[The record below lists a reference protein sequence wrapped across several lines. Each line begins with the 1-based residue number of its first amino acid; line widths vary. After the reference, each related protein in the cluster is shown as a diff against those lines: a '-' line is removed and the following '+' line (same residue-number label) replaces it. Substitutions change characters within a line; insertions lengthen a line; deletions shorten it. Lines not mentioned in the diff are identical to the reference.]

1 MGVLLR
7 LMPIAARL
15 GIEFDVEGVH
25 KKLWEAL
32 HSKGDKYALG
42 MKAASAQVIGAVL
55 RVLGALAE
63 HFPTQTYSLDGG
75 SMYVE
80 RGTSSL
86 YGLLLRKLGND
97 DGAASVLDAL
107 SSLLMGP
114 MGTVR
119 RAQLSETEARR
130 LYELVAKWVEVEDA
144 TRYGPHLAAIRLFGW
159 HMSSLFAPFAAAD
172 FAKTGSR
179 RWGLDEAAY
188 GESSGFN
195 ICRDFEGVI
204 ASANGG
210 KGLEHGNYAPPGR
223 Q

>member
-172 FAKTGSR
+172 FAKI
-179 RWGLDEAAY
+179 L
-188 GESSGFN
+188 
-195 ICRDFEGVI
+195 V
-204 ASANGG
+204 
-210 KGLEHGNYAPPGR
+210 EH
-223 Q
+223 